1 VLRRR
6 RRVAGTRTLL
16 GISPL
21 CAASSFATSL
31 NRRVTLRWDGAAR
44 RFLGKLA
51 RVNVC
56 MVYGNIARNAGEDK
70 RISLERALGV
80 VMCVAGTTTR
90 DTSGDA
96 GIDRA
101 ICARRRSLGC
111 YGRLGLEPFWLSPQA
126 APCTGVPISFGAVP
140 FSKGCDGSIDL
151 AGVLVLVVASVERHG
166 YWW

>member
-1 VLRRR
+1 MLRRR
-6 RRVAGTRTLL
+6 RRVAGTPTLL

-21 CAASSFATSL
+21 CATMSFGTSL
-31 NRRVTLRWDGAAR
+31 PRRVALRWDGAAR

-56 MVYGNIARNAGEDK
+56 MVYGNIARNAGEDE
-70 RISLERALGV
+70 RLSLERALGA

-90 DTSGDA
+90 DTSGDV
-96 GIDRA
+96 GVDRA

-111 YGRLGLEPFWLSPQA
+111 YGRLGLEPLWLFPQA

-140 FSKGCDGSIDL
+140 FPKGCDGSIDL
-151 AGVLVLVVASVERHG
+151 AGVLGPVVASVERHG
-166 YWW
+166 YWR